1 MIGAMLELDE
11 GRRES
16 FVPLVTA
23 WLARRGAD
31 VGVGTIEVVEVEV
44 LLAGRP
50 GLLDVVA
57 RVDGRIA
64 HLVLGLHAHGT
75 EIKML
80 RGADDGV
87 LGEFED
93 ERGIALAVDALRDAE
108 LAPLVMIAI
117 VGEEP
122 GVVSIM
128 RDDDTA
134 VVLDV
139 EGRCSFSVFPWLTD
153 GPHPGVD
160 MLVTL
165 DEVGFNHLAA
175 PIALW
180 RRQGRDLGVVQ
191 ELLMGSAGGWAL
203 ALTSLRDLYGSGVRP
218 EQAGGD
224 FVVEARSLGTMAAR
238 MHLASDKAFGRG
250 SGAVVDWATEV
261 ESAVHR
267 LAPEVLQPSGV
278 GNTLRALRSS
288 TDWSPTVR
296 THGDFHLGRT
306 ARTDQGW
313 VVADWLPGGVDAAG
327 APLFRCPL
335 ADVAAMLWS
344 FHYVAT
350 AALDE
355 RDLALRPGLEPSA
368 QAWEARNRRAFL
380 AGYLDTPGIEELV
393 PADRDLVAQLTTAFE
408 LEQSALRP
416 DRRPAA

>member
-1 MIGAMLELDE
+1 MIGAMLDLDE

-23 WLARRGAD
+23 WLARRAAS
-31 VGVGTIEVVEVEV
+31 GVGTIEVVEVEV

-64 HLVLGLHAHGT
+64 HLVLGLHAHGS

-93 ERGIALAVDALRDAE
+93 DRGPALAVDALWDAA
-108 LAPLVMIAI
+108 LAPLVTIAI

-122 GVVSIM
+122 GVVSLA

-134 VVLDV
+134 VVLDI
-139 EGRCSFSVFPWLTD
+139 EDRCTFSVFPWLTD

-165 DEVGFNHLAA
+165 DEVGFNHLA
-175 PIALW
+175 PPVALW
-180 RRQGRDLGVVQ
+180 RRQGRDLGLVQ

-203 ALTSLRDLYGSGVRP
+203 ALTSLRDLYGSGLRP
-218 EQAGGD
+218 ERAGGD
-224 FVVEARSLGTMAAR
+224 FAAEAHSLGTMVAR
-238 MHLASDKAFGRG
+238 MHLASDKAFGRR
-250 SGAVVDWATEV
+250 SGAVADWAAQV
-261 ESAVHR
+261 DSVVHR
-267 LAPEVLQPSGV
+267 LAPELLEPSDVGVWLQAL
-278 GNTLRALRSS
+278 GNRS
-288 TDWSPTVR
+288 DRYPMVR
-296 THGDFHLGRT
+296 THGDLHLGRT

-313 VVADWLPGGVDAAG
+313 VVADWLPGGVDADG
-327 APLFRCPL
+327 APLFRSPL
-335 ADVAAMLWS
+335 ADVADVLWS
-344 FHYVAT
+344 FRHVAT

-355 RDLALRPGLEPSA
+355 RDLALRPGLGASA
-368 QAWEARNRRAFL
+368 EAWQARNHRAFL
-380 AGYLDTPGIEELV
+380 AGYLDTPGIEELI
-393 PADRDLVAQLTTAFE
+393 PPDREVVAELCAAFE

-416 DRRPAA
+416 DHRPAT